1 MTTFITPPEENNEDS
16 AEEEI
21 NPWIAHFSRNMP
33 EAEAEIVIKEADSDT
48 QQKAKKK
55 KWKRNNVNG
64 KNMTWKKLK
73 NLQFPKT
80 MKPQKM
86 ILWICINNG
95 LLQNFPYY

>member
-55 KWKRNNVNG
+55 K
-64 KNMTWKKLK
+64 MKKKQCKWEKHDLK
-73 NLQFPKT
+73 KT
-80 MKPQKM
+80 QEFT
-86 ILWICINNG
+86 IS
-95 LLQNFPYY
+95 